1 MKALVVDDS
10 KLARVK
16 LGKLLKERGIEVDT
30 AESGEEAIERARRD
44 PPNVIFMDH
53 QMPSMDGIEA
63 MKLIKS
69 DPKTRNVPVI
79 MCTGQDEAAFR
90 EMAASQGAVGVLTKP
105 PVLEDLDRLLS
116 EAAVPEETT
125 PAEAPTQPA
134 AEIHEILER
143 ITRIEARVPAPE
155 HIEEQI
161 AAVSESLRTAIRN
174 MEEEIETRL
183 ATIADELSTPGL
195 DAASIAEEAAQRAG
209 EQVAR
214 RFAQFE
220 HRIKELETALEAAIS
235 QEGRGPDPDS
245 LAEQAAAR
253 IEAGLGERLEPLERK
268 LSEIEASLS
277 AEIEGLVQRTVSEIP
292 APPAVLGDGELER
305 VKAVAESTA
314 QRIAQQAVREQEA
327 PAASAI
333 SEELE
338 AELRALS
345 EEIARETARAT
356 SQSEAQRVVEAHLSA
371 VQESEP
377 GNGKD
382 ETIARVDAV
391 LRELREV
398 REQNQ
403 GLRRQVYVAWVLA
416 AAAIAA
422 AIALPLVL

>member
-69 DPKTRNVPVI
+69 DPKTRDVPVI

-90 EMAASQGAVGVLTKP
+90 EMAASHGAVGVLTKP

-116 EAAVPEETT
+116 EAAVPEETA

-161 AAVSESLRTAIRN
+161 ATVSESLRTAIRN

-245 LAEQAAAR
+245 LAEQAAR

-314 QRIAQQAVREQEA
+314 QRIAQQTVREQEA

-377 GNGKD
+377 GDGKD
-382 ETIARVDAV
+382 ETVARVDAV

-403 GLRRQVYVAWVLA
+403 GLRRQVYVAWALA

-422 AIALPLVL
+422 AVALPLAL